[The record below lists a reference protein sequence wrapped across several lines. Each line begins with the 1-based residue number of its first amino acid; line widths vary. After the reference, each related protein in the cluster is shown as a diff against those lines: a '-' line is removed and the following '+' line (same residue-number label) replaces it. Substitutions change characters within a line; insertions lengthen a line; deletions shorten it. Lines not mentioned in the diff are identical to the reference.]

1 MEVQP
6 QILIAAYADG
16 LLITID
22 GKSYFL
28 NMTEKRMLELAQDL
42 INKSLDNI
50 RGDKYGLVR

>member
-6 QILIAAYADG
+6 EILIAAYEDG

-22 GKSYFL
+22 GKSYFF
-28 NMTEKRMLELAQDL
+28 NMTERRMLELAQDL

-50 RGDKYGLVR
+50 RKDKYGLVR

>member
-6 QILIAAYADG
+6 QILIAAYEDG

>member
-6 QILIAAYADG
+6 QILIAAYDDG

-22 GKSYFL
+22 SKSYFL
-28 NMTEKRMLELAQDL
+28 DMTEKRMLELAQDL

-50 RGDKYGLVR
+50 RKDKYGLVR

>member
-6 QILIAAYADG
+6 QILIAAYEDG

-22 GKSYFL
+22 GKSYFS
-28 NMTEKRMLELAQDL
+28 NMTERRMLELAQDL

>member
-6 QILIAAYADG
+6 QILIAAYDDG

-22 GKSYFL
+22 GKPYFL
-28 NMTEKRMLELAQDL
+28 NMTERRMLELAQDL

-50 RGDKYGLVR
+50 RKDKYGLVR